1 MIRPCRL
8 ACTSAVLSIV
18 LLLSSGAGAQIVNVQ
33 PVIAANG
40 DKDGLAVA
48 VEGSADVRT
57 GNTRL
62 VALAGSVVAGYRAG
76 RHQVFAMARAE
87 FSEEAGDPIVNKD
100 LEHLRYRFTIARPLE
115 AEAFVQHDRDD
126 FRRLA
131 LRALLGAGPRLRVAP
146 FEGFEAAVG
155 AALMLEHEQLA
166 AGPEP
171 DAGEQVTDA
180 RLSTYLLLATSVTP
194 HLKLGN
200 TFYLQPRLDRP
211 GDVRVLSETS
221 LLATA
226 TKHLSIKM
234 ALSSAYDAAPPE
246 GVVPLDATLK
256 STLQVTF

>member
-8 ACTSAVLSIV
+8 ACTSAVLSIA
-18 LLLSSGAGAQIVNVQ
+18 LLSSGAGAQIVNVQ

-40 DKDGLAVA
+40 DKNGLAVA

-62 VALAGSVVAGYRAG
+62 VALAGGVIAGYRAG

-100 LEHLRYRFTIARPLE
+100 LEHLRYRLTIAGPLE

-131 LRALLGAGPRLRVAP
+131 LRALLGAGPRLRVTP

-200 TFYLQPRLDRP
+200 TFYLQPRLDRG

-256 STLQVTF
+256 SALQVTF

>member
-1 MIRPCRL
+1 MIRPYRL
-8 ACTSAVLSIV
+8 ACTSVALS
-18 LLLSSGAGAQIVNVQ
+18 LALLSSAAGAQIVNVQ
-33 PVIAANG
+33 PLIAANG
-40 DKDGLAVA
+40 GKDGLAVS

-62 VALAGSVVAGYRAG
+62 VALSGSAIAGYRAG

-100 LEHLRYRFTIARPLE
+100 LEHLRYRLTLTGPLE

-131 LRALLGAGPRLRVAP
+131 LRALVGAGPRLRVAP

-166 AGPEP
+166 SGPEP
-171 DAGEQVTDA
+171 DAGERVSDA
-180 RLSTYLLLATSVTP
+180 RLSAYLILATSVTP

-226 TKHLSIKM
+226 TKHLAIKM
-234 ALSSAYDAAPPE
+234 ALASAYDTEPPA
-246 GVVPLDATLK
+246 GVIPLDATLK
-256 STLQVTF
+256 STLQVSF

>member
-1 MIRPCRL
+1 MIRPYRL
-8 ACTSAVLSIV
+8 ACTSLALSLA
-18 LLLSSGAGAQIVNVQ
+18 LLASSAGAQIVNVH
-33 PVIAANG
+33 PLIAANG
-40 DKDGLAVA
+40 GKDGLAVA

-62 VALAGSVVAGYRAG
+62 VALSGSAIAGYRAG
-76 RHQVFAMARAE
+76 RHQAFLMTRAE
-87 FSEEAGDPIVNKD
+87 FSEENGDPIVNKD
-100 LEHLRYRFTIARPLE
+100 LEHLRYRLTLTGPLE

-131 LRALLGAGPRLRVAP
+131 LRALVGAGPRLRVAP
-146 FEGFEAAVG
+146 FEGFEAAAGV
-155 AALMLEHEQLA
+155 AFMLEHEQL
-166 AGPEP
+166 GSGDEP
-171 DAGEQVTDA
+171 DAGEKVTDA
-180 RLSTYLLLATSVTP
+180 RLSAHLVLASSVTP

-234 ALSSAYDAAPPE
+234 AFGSAYDAEPPA
-246 GVVPLDATLK
+246 GVAPLDATLK
-256 STLQVTF
+256 STLQVSF